1 MLSCPRIY
9 SLINFCLKIKK
20 EKCKEVKNNEGG
32 NSNMCESRVLIE
44 KEGER
49 ELLMED
55 VVHVEVDGE
64 DIKLMGILGETQN
77 AKGRIKEINLM
88 KHTIVIEIV

>member
-1 MLSCPRIY
+1 
-9 SLINFCLKIKK
+9 
-20 EKCKEVKNNEGG
+20 
-32 NSNMCESRVLIE
+32 MCESSVLIE
-44 KEGER
+44 KGRNR

-64 DIKLMGILGETQN
+64 DIKLRGILGETQY

-88 KHTIVIEIV
+88 KHTIVIEE

>member
-1 MLSCPRIY
+1 
-9 SLINFCLKIKK
+9 
-20 EKCKEVKNNEGG
+20 
-32 NSNMCESRVLIE
+32 MCESNVLIE
-44 KEGER
+44 RKGSK

-64 DIKLMGILGETQN
+64 DIKLRGILGETRN

-88 KHTIVIEIV
+88 KHTIVIE

>member
-1 MLSCPRIY
+1 
-9 SLINFCLKIKK
+9 
-20 EKCKEVKNNEGG
+20 
-32 NSNMCESRVLIE
+32 MCESSVLIE

-88 KHTIVIEIV
+88 KHTIVIEIA

>member
-1 MLSCPRIY
+1 
-9 SLINFCLKIKK
+9 
-20 EKCKEVKNNEGG
+20 
-32 NSNMCESRVLIE
+32 MCESSVLIE
-44 KEGER
+44 RKGSK

-64 DIKLMGILGETQN
+64 DIKLRGILGETQH

-88 KHTIVIEIV
+88 EHTIVIEIL

>member
-1 MLSCPRIY
+1 
-9 SLINFCLKIKK
+9 
-20 EKCKEVKNNEGG
+20 
-32 NSNMCESRVLIE
+32 MCESSVLIE

-55 VVHVEVDGE
+55 VVYVEVDGE